1 MRLPNGYGSI
11 SKLSGNRRKPYMVVL
26 TQGYVRVD
34 LNIKRNRIVLG
45 YYPTK
50 KEALKA
56 LTEYHENPYDIK
68 VNTITFEELYERWSE
83 DHFKKLANKSSI
95 RTYNAAFRHSEPI
108 HKMRVK
114 DIRPNHLEGTIENA
128 QVGDA
133 TKSRMKS
140 MYNLMFRYALKYD
153 IVDKNYAELCNS
165 VKVERNNVRV
175 PFTSEEVQMI
185 WDRVDDIPF
194 ADMVLFAIYS
204 GFRPTELTLI
214 KNENVHLEE
223 GYIVGGM
230 KTKAGT
236 DRSVPIHPMIR
247 EIVKKR
253 FNEQNEYLFSDYNM
267 FEHEVVQLSYDK
279 YRGRFYKVMKAL
291 KMNHNPH
298 ETRHT
303 FITQAKHCEVDD
315 YMLKR
320 IIGHEI
326 RDVTEKVYTHRSIEE
341 LKNEMAKIIF

>member
-1 MRLPNGYGSI
+1 MRLPNGFGSI

-26 TQGYVRVD
+26 TEGYVRID
-34 LNIKRNRIVLG
+34 MNLKRKRIVLG
-45 YYPTK
+45 YFPTK

-68 VNTITFEELYERWSE
+68 SDTMTFEELYERWSE
-83 DHFKKLANKSSI
+83 DHFKKLNNKSSI
-95 RTYNAAFRHSEPI
+95 RTYNAAFKHSNPI

-114 DIRPNHLEGTIENA
+114 DIRPNHMEGTIENA

-140 MYNLMFRYALKYD
+140 MYNLMFRYAIKYD

-165 VKVERNNVRV
+165 VKVERKNTKV
-175 PFTSEEVQMI
+175 PFTIDEVNKLWEMKE
-185 WDRVDDIPF
+185 RVPF

-204 GFRPTELTLI
+204 GFRPIEVTMI

-223 GYIVGGM
+223 GYIIGGT
-230 KTKAGT
+230 KTRAGT
-236 DRSVPIHPMIR
+236 DRSVPIHPRIK
-247 EIVKKR
+247 EIVENR
-253 FNEQNEYLFSDYNM
+253 FNENNEYLFCDYDM
-267 FEHEVVQLSYDK
+267 FEHEIVHLSYDR
-279 YRGRFYKVMKAL
+279 YRNRFRKVMKAL

-303 FITQAKHCEVDD
+303 FITQAKYCKVDD

-326 RDVTEKVYTHRSIEE
+326 RDITEKVYTHRTIEE
-341 LKNEMAKIIF
+341 LKEEMTKIEF